1 MARVRGVS
9 VLLSTHSLDEVEQ
22 VCDRVVILN
31 RGHLV
36 AEGTVA
42 EVARRASAPRRAVVR
57 VPAELHSRAV
67 EVLHGAVHQVHAGE
81 HPGEVMLG
89 FAQGAAPED
98 SCADALGRLLAAGVP
113 VLGLTLEGGRL
124 SDAFLSLTGEG

>member
-1 MARVRGVS
+1 V
-9 VLLSTHSLDEVEQ
+9 T
-22 VCDRVVILN
+22 
-31 RGHLV
+31 
-36 AEGTVA
+36 
-42 EVARRASAPRRAVVR
+42 
-57 VPAELHSRAV
+57 
-67 EVLHGAVHQVHAGE
+67 
-81 HPGEVMLG
+81 LG